1 VVAQRP
7 VNNEGLTAK
16 QIICAEAIAEGHTL
30 GEAARIAKVDPK
42 TVHNWRNTAVFMTG
56 LTRRIQ
62 ERTDISGTQGVGL
75 IPECL
80 TVLKTIMNDD
90 TALKAD
96 RIRAASTIMASAN
109 VYREQRE
116 TEAIIKKLEE
126 RIERLTSATTGVTG
140 QAFLDLESATVEE
153 ATPPEAE

>member
-1 VVAQRP
+1 M
-7 VNNEGLTAK
+7 
-16 QIICAEAIAEGHTL
+16 
-30 GEAARIAKVDPK
+30 
-42 TVHNWRNTAVFMTG
+42 FMTG

-80 TVLKTIMNDD
+80 NVLKTIMNDN